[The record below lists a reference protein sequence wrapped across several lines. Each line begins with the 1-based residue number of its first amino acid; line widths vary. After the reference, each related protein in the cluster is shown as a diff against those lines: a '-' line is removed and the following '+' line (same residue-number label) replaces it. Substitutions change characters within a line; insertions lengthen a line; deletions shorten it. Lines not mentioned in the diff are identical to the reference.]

1 MIRLLPCG
9 GTVVHATENPAML
22 RRRHVTRNLAIAE
35 ALTLLL
41 QLRPDL
47 LRRRTPIFYL
57 ARSTASTP
65 VCFGISGSFAASVWT
80 LVTRRGEK
88 LYRRFESAAI
98 REPSS
103 GSGPCRSTVRTH
115 PHGPRP

>member
-1 MIRLLPCG
+1 VIRLLPCG

-65 VCFGISGSFAASVWT
+65 VCFGVASM
-80 LVTRRGEK
+80 
-88 LYRRFESAAI
+88 
-98 REPSS
+98 
-103 GSGPCRSTVRTH
+103 
-115 PHGPRP
+115 

>member
-80 LVTRRGEK
+80 LVTYFRGVATELGGSK
-88 LYRRFESAAI
+88 RGRARSRLRGVGTPVR
-98 REPSS
+98 PSRY
-103 GSGPCRSTVRTH
+103 GDH
-115 PHGPRP
+115 